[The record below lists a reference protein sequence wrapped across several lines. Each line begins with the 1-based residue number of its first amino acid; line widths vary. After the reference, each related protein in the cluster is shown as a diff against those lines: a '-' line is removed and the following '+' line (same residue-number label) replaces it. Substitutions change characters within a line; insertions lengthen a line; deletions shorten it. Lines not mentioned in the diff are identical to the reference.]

1 MRVARSDGL
10 EGTKENIGLQ
20 SNDKEG
26 QNRAESYVWP
36 RDELTRL
43 HADVGY
49 ERGCAVRMGMRW
61 CPIDGPHVGGDLECG
76 EWVATRFTRRS
87 LQKGPLQ

>member
-1 MRVARSDGL
+1 VRAARSDEL
-10 EGTKENIGLQ
+10 EGTEENIELQ
-20 SNDKEG
+20 SNDEEG

-49 ERGCAVRMGMRW
+49 ERGCAVRMGYAMVSDRW
-61 CPIDGPHVGGDLECG
+61 AARGWRFG
-76 EWVATRFTRRS
+76 E
-87 LQKGPLQ
+87 